1 MGRLLDG
8 PSLGQKSTLEQLTI
22 LGSESKDTWYEHA
35 SVSFPVLKAGRMMN
49 LEDAPTLIPKEL
61 RSLRV

>member
-1 MGRLLDG
+1 M
-8 PSLGQKSTLEQLTI
+8 GQKSTLEQLTI